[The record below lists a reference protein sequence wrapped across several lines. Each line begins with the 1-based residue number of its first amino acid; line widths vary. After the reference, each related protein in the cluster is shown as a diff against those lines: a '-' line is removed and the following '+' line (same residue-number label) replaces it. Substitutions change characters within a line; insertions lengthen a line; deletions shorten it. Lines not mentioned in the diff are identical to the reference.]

1 MKAGKYWIGDLCYVM
16 ESDWRE
22 VCQKTL
28 STNDVSE
35 GEFELADGTKFAM
48 LNTAY
53 GDGTYYDQNGRGY
66 SVDSGTIGCILVDDI
81 KGFETAEVNHTLGN
95 IIDFPNGLEVE
106 NNDGVLTFDGG
117 IESTIH
123 IDTAGKEEYDE
134 DDDDYDSYCFED
146 DVDIEDEDQS

>member
-22 VCQKTL
+22 VCQKT
-28 STNDVSE
+28 SSSSATDVSE
-35 GEFELADGTKFAM
+35 GEFELDDGTKFAM

-53 GDGTYYDQNGRGY
+53 GDGIYYDQNGRGY

-95 IIDFPNGLEVE
+95 IIDFPNGLKVE
-106 NNDGVLTFDGG
+106 NNEGILTFDGG

-123 IDTAGKEEYDE
+123 IDTVGAEDD